1 MSAAPDTVLIAFV
14 TCPPAA
20 ADALADA
27 LVDERVAACVNVL
40 PGVRSV
46 YRWRDAIEHGDEC
59 LLLAKTTRAHYA
71 AFEAAVRANHPYEL
85 PEIIAVDVACGLP
98 DYLQWVRACVD

>member
-20 ADALADA
+20 AAALADA
-27 LVDERVAACVNVL
+27 LVTERVTACVNLL
-40 PGVRSV
+40 PSVRSV
-46 YRWRDAIEHGDEC
+46 YRWKDAIERGDEC
-59 LLLAKTTRAHYA
+59 LLLAKTTRARYS
-71 AFEAAVRANHPYEL
+71 AFEAAVRAHHPYEL
-85 PEIIAVDVACGLP
+85 PEIIAVDIACGLP